1 MLNSGSSM
9 DLTLEISD
17 GYVDSTNTP
26 LTTPMTPGAPNGAT
40 NGTANASN
48 GASNGDD
55 SGLGEVTP
63 TPSSAPTPTSA
74 TSLSAQH
81 FNNLSY
87 EDFDLTTRTATN
99 NLGSR

>member
-1 MLNSGSSM
+1 MLNSGSSV
-9 DLTLEISD
+9 DLHLEISD
-17 GYVDSTNTP
+17 GYADSTNTP
-26 LTTPMTPGAPNGAT
+26 LTTPVTPGAP
-40 NGTANASN
+40 N

-55 SGLGEVTP
+55 SGLGDVTP

-87 EDFDLTTRTATN
+87 EDFDLTSRTVSN